1 MLVSKFKKK
10 ESGFFKDTM
19 RSHETIPSRSNVG
32 PVYIL
37 ERLICQQHRLQ
48 VRGIVKMRR
57 DHSNSSEK
65 QRIMEDF

>member
-1 MLVSKFKKK
+1 MW
-10 ESGFFKDTM
+10 
-19 RSHETIPSRSNVG
+19 

-37 ERLICQQHRLQ
+37 ERLNCQQRRLQ

-65 QRIMEDF
+65 QRIMMDF